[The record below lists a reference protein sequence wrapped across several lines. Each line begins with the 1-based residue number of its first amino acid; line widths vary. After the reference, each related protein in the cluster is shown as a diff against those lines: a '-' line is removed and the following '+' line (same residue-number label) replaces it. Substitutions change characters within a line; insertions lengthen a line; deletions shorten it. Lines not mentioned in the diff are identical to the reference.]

1 MFCSDYLCLKFWDNE
16 RSEALSQLF
25 KNLIILVPDDTYG
38 SFVFQR
44 FALPNIYCE
53 KNFSGSCPMCWNVTQ
68 GKAKQSKAW
77 PKAFLSTSVWKLAR
91 EIFLTFSLPFPF
103 PPENSDFF

>member
-1 MFCSDYLCLKFWDNE
+1 MVFFTMFRSDYLCLKFWDNE

-25 KNLIILVPDDTYG
+25 KKLVILVPVDTYG

-53 KNFSGSCPMCWNVTQ
+53 KNFSGSCPVCWNVTQ
-68 GKAKQSKAW
+68 GKTKQSKVW
-77 PKAFLSTSVWKLAR
+77 PQVSG
-91 EIFLTFSLPFPF
+91 I
-103 PPENSDFF
+103 